1 MDATFQDHL
10 PLHEDCRKVGKVLAR
25 VGDKWSVLIVMLLR
39 DSPRRFNEIKRTVN
53 GISQQMLT
61 RTLRGLERD
70 GMVTRT
76 TYPTSPPQV
85 EYALT
90 DLGRSLSQP
99 VLALGM
105 WAQEHLSQIDIAR
118 ARFDDRGKA
127 N

>member
-1 MDATFQDHL
+1 MTFAAHQL
-10 PLHEDCRKVGKVLAR
+10 FSEDCRKVSKVLAR
-25 VGDKWSVLIVMLLR
+25 VGDKWSMLIIVLLR
-39 DSPRRFNEIKRTVN
+39 DGARRFNGMRRTVD

-76 TYPTSPPQV
+76 MIPASPPQV

-99 VLALGM
+99 VLALGT
-105 WAQEHLSQIDIAR
+105 WVQEHLAQIDAAR
-118 ARFDDRGKA
+118 NRFDHRSKA
-127 N
+127 G